1 MEELSEKMTI
11 ERRNRMTIMRT
22 TTFIFSIFI
31 VGMVEMMVAGIM
43 NLMSNDLN
51 VSEPIV
57 GQLVTLYAITF
68 AIAGPILV
76 KLTNKFAARPLL
88 LITLLIFIIGNLII
102 AIAPNFSVLVIGRI
116 LSSAAASLIVVKT
129 LALTALLTS
138 PQNRGKMIGIVYS
151 GFSGAN
157 VLGVPIGTIIGDW
170 VGWRFTFV
178 FIVVISVIVG
188 ILMYI
193 YIPVSKHNEDVTQ
206 ATSSNHHQT
215 QSRILSLSEITKYL
229 CITFLLLVANSVT
242 FIYINP
248 LMLSNGHTLSF
259 VSIVLLINGIAGVM
273 GTSMGGFLSD
283 KLTSKYWLTIAT
295 TIFIVMM
302 LLLNLV
308 LPGTILLLFTI
319 FIWNVMQWSTNPA
332 VQSGVIE
339 HVDGDTS
346 QVMSWNMSSLNAG
359 IGIGGIVGGLVV
371 SKISIHATTYVTA
384 IIAFL
389 ALIIIISLKPRAKY
403 ANKVVNN
410 D

>member
-1 MEELSEKMTI
+1 
-11 ERRNRMTIMRT
+11 MTIMRT

-51 VSEPIV
+51 VSEPVV

-76 KLTNKFAARPLL
+76 KLTNKFNARPLL
-88 LITLLIFIIGNLII
+88 LITLFVFIIGNLII
-102 AIAPNFSVLVIGRI
+102 AIAPNFTILVIGRI

-170 VGWRFTFV
+170 IGWRFTFV
-178 FIVVISVIVG
+178 FIVAISVIVG

-193 YIPVSKHNEDVTQ
+193 YIPVSKENKATTQ
-206 ATSSNHHQT
+206 TASSNNQT
-215 QSRILSLSEITKYL
+215 LSRVLRPFEIGKYL

-308 LPGTILLLFTI
+308 LPGTILLLLTI

-339 HVDGDTS
+339 HVAGDTS

-371 SKISIHATTYVTA
+371 SKMSVHATTYVTA
-384 IIAFL
+384 IIAFV

-403 ANKVVNN
+403 ANETVNN
-410 D
+410 K

>member
-1 MEELSEKMTI
+1 
-11 ERRNRMTIMRT
+11 MTIMRT

-51 VSEPIV
+51 VSEPVV

-76 KLTNKFAARPLL
+76 KLTNKFNARPLL
-88 LITLLIFIIGNLII
+88 LITLFVFIIGNLII
-102 AIAPNFSVLVIGRI
+102 AIAPNFTILVIGRI

-170 VGWRFTFV
+170 IGWRFTFV

-193 YIPVSKHNEDVTQ
+193 YIPVSKENKATTQ
-206 ATSSNHHQT
+206 TASSNNQT
-215 QSRILSLSEITKYL
+215 LSRVLRPFEIGKYL

-295 TIFIVMM
+295 TIFIAMM

-308 LPGTILLLFTI
+308 LPGTILLLLTI

-339 HVDGDTS
+339 HVAGDTS

-371 SKISIHATTYVTA
+371 SKMSVHATTYVTA
-384 IIAFL
+384 IIAFV

-403 ANKVVNN
+403 ANETVNN
-410 D
+410 N

>member
-1 MEELSEKMTI
+1 
-11 ERRNRMTIMRT
+11 MTIMRT

-51 VSEPIV
+51 VSEAVV

-76 KLTNKFAARPLL
+76 KLTNKFNARPLL
-88 LITLLIFIIGNLII
+88 LITLFVFIIGNLII
-102 AIAPNFSVLVIGRI
+102 AVAPNFTILVIGRI

-151 GFSGAN
+151 GFSGSN

-170 VGWRFTFV
+170 IGWRFTFV
-178 FIVVISVIVG
+178 FIVAISVIVG

-193 YIPVSKHNEDVTQ
+193 YIPVSKESKATTQ
-206 ATSSNHHQT
+206 TAPSNNQT
-215 QSRILSLSEITKYL
+215 QSRVLRPLEIGKYL

-295 TIFIVMM
+295 TIFIAMM
-302 LLLNLV
+302 LVLNLV
-308 LPGTILLLFTI
+308 LPGTMLLLLTI

-339 HVDGDTS
+339 HVAGDTS

-371 SKISIHATTYVTA
+371 SKMSVHATTYVTA
-384 IIAFL
+384 IIAFV
-389 ALIIIISLKPRAKY
+389 ALVIIISLKPRAKY
-403 ANKVVNN
+403 ANQ
-410 D
+410 